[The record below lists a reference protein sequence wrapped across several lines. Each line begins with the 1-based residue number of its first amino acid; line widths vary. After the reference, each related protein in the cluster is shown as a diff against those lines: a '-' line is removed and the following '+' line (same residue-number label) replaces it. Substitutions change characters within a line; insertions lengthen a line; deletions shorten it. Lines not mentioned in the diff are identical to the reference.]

1 MRSIKRFPILALVC
15 ALALWAGAVSVRAQD
30 PKPDKKK
37 EATLRSVQGTV
48 FDKDDKPVVGAI
60 VQLKDVRTLQM
71 RSYVSK
77 ANGEYH
83 FSSLKI
89 DDDYELEARNNS
101 LTSGPKKISIFD
113 NRKVVIQ
120 NLKAD
125 KPEKQD
131 KQDKR

>member
-1 MRSIKRFPILALVC
+1 MFSVLAILIAF
-15 ALALWAGAVSVRAQD
+15 AMGASAQD
-30 PKPDKKK
+30 DKKSKK
-37 EATLRSVQGTV
+37 EEAALRSVQGTV
-48 FDKDDKPVVGAI
+48 VDKDDKPVVGAI

-71 RSYVSK
+71 RSYISK

-89 DDDYELEARNNS
+89 DDDYEVEARNNH

-113 NRKVVIQ
+113 TRKIVIE

-125 KPEKQD
+125 KPEKP
-131 KQDKR
+131 